1 MLYSTIKQKN
11 LEDNYIMK
19 NYILFDNDGVL
30 VETELWY
37 FRANEKAMKE
47 LGVTLDLDI
56 YLELMKYGG
65 NWWEIA
71 MKQGVTLEEVNRARE
86 RRSSYYQH
94 YLRTENIFIEGIED
108 VVMDLSQ
115 RYRMGIVT
123 TSRRADFELIHH
135 ENKITRYMEFVLCEE
150 DYPRA
155 KPYPDPYLKGL
166 ELFGAHP
173 DETIVVEDSQRGLTS
188 ALQAGIECVIVKNDF
203 TSSHDFTAA
212 TYRIE
217 SLKDL
222 KMLLT
227 H

>member
-1 MLYSTIKQKN
+1 
-11 LEDNYIMK
+11 MK

-47 LGVTLDLDI
+47 LGVTLELDI

-71 MKQGVTLEEVNRARE
+71 MKRGVTLEEVNLARE
-86 RRSSYYQH
+86 RRSNYYQH
-94 YLRTENIFIEGIED
+94 YLRTENIFIDGVEE
-108 VVMDLSQ
+108 VLEDLSHQ
-115 RYRMGIVT
+115 YKMGIVT
-123 TSRRADFELIHH
+123 TSRRIDFELIHQ
-135 ENKITRYMEFVLCEE
+135 EKKLTRFMEFVLCEE

-166 ELFGAHP
+166 QLFDAHP
-173 DETIVVEDSQRGLTS
+173 DEAIVVEDSERGVTS
-188 ALQAGIECVIVKNDF
+188 AFHAGIECAVVKNDF
-203 TSSHDFTAA
+203 TASHDFSAA

-217 SLKDL
+217 SLRDL
-222 KMLLT
+222 KALLT